1 MKAALL
7 SLALLLAPSCAMA
20 RTTDN
25 RPLEAEALA
34 RLVPGTTTAKD
45 VVATLG
51 APVDVVQLGKRSA
64 YLYRHTASKRA
75 GLWLV
80 VVAFYNVDERSD
92 RIWVF
97 FDEAGVLTH
106 VGATLIANQAE
117 YAMPYEELH
126 D

>member
-1 MKAALL
+1 MKTALL
-7 SLALLLAPSCAMA
+7 ALALLLAPSCAMA

-25 RPLEAEALA
+25 RPLEAAELA

-80 VVAFYNVDERSD
+80 VVAFYNVDTRSD

-106 VGATLIANQAE
+106 VGATLIAAEAE
-117 YAMPYEELH
+117 YAMPFEDLH

>member
-7 SLALLLAPSCAMA
+7 ALALLLAPSCAMA

-25 RPLEAEALA
+25 RPLAPEALA
-34 RLVPGTTTAKD
+34 RLVPGTSTAQD

-51 APVDVVQLGKRSA
+51 APLDVVQLGKRSA

-106 VGATLIANQAE
+106 VGATLIASEAE
-117 YAMPYEELH
+117 YAMPFEDLH

>member
-1 MKAALL
+1 MKHALL
-7 SLALLLAPSCAMA
+7 AIPLLFAPACAMA

-25 RPLEAEALA
+25 RPLEAGELA
-34 RLVPGTTTAKD
+34 RLVPGTSTAKD
-45 VVATLG
+45 VVAMLG

-106 VGATLIANQAE
+106 VGATLSASQAE
-117 YAMPYEELH
+117 YAMPYEDLH

>member
-1 MKAALL
+1 MKATLL
-7 SLALLLAPSCAMA
+7 ALALLLAPSCAMA

-25 RPLEAEALA
+25 RPLPPEALA
-34 RLVPGTTTAKD
+34 QLVPGTTTAQE

-64 YLYRHTASKRA
+64 YLYRHMTSKRA
-75 GLWLV
+75 GLWLLI
-80 VVAFYNVDERSD
+80 VAFYNVDERSD

-106 VGATLIANQAE
+106 VGATLIANRAE
-117 YAMPYEELH
+117 YAMPFDELH